1 MLQSPRL
8 LPTAG
13 VCDQRVGATVRLLPT
28 AGVCDQR
35 VSTTIRLLPTA
46 GVCDQHVGLFLRL
59 LPTAGVC
66 NKHIR
71 VLLRLLPTVG
81 FMQSARMSCIQTVAH
96 HRCMQSACVP
106 KIFFPSSTDACY
118 QHVGVITTQ
127 KFHQS
132 GDT

>member
-1 MLQSPRL
+1 M
-8 LPTAG
+8 
-13 VCDQRVGATVRLLPT
+13 DEKK
-28 AGVCDQR
+28 
-35 VSTTIRLLPTA
+35 I
-46 GVCDQHVGLFLRL
+46 RL

-106 KIFFPSSTDACY
+106 KIFVPSTDACY
-118 QHVGVITTQ
+118 QHVRVITTQ